1 LSQKKQLSRYIQAQ
15 NVSQVQSLSL
25 LMMHQRLLIARRK
38 SLSKQYQLHL
48 CAIVVSNLL
57 LQKPV
62 LMDRLDVVVCDRTKN
77 VLANVIAKNLNV
89 KTEMKSL
96 LQILL
101 LLLHYS
107 NLPLVA
113 AVKKK
118 RKTES
123 GYKGC
128 GNIDGQRKTKCPCFE
143 KGLGCATSCTC
154 YNCIN
159 KYGVSLKIVS
169 DAGTKK
175 SRKRRKDTLIERFSA
190 EKQIVDG
197 GEELKKGHWITK
209 ENIVLMIC
217 LVTLNK
223 SVFQIT
229 ADNIEIIYRAIANKD
244 NEIAEKS
251 PKQFIGK
258 LKYERSKLH

>member
-1 LSQKKQLSRYIQAQ
+1 MCYCGKQSTASETCIDGSIRCSCVRSNKECTSKCYCKESKCQ
-15 NVSQVQSLSL
+15 NRNEESVTDCAPPATLQQSSTC
-25 LMMHQRLLIARRK
+25 R
-38 SLSKQYQLHL
+38 
-48 CAIVVSNLL
+48 CG
-57 LQKPV
+57 
-62 LMDRLDVVVCDRTKN
+62 
-77 VLANVIAKNLNV
+77 
-89 KTEMKSL
+89 E
-96 LQILL
+96 
-101 LLLHYS
+101 
-107 NLPLVA
+107 
-113 AVKKK
+113 KK

-143 KGLGCATSCTC
+143 KGLECATSCTC

-197 GEELKKGHWITK
+197 GEELKKGHWTTK

-244 NEIAEKS
+244 NEKPEKS